1 MEERELDDLCALEA
15 RLLHS
20 FRVIL
25 AVPPPVK
32 LASKAAVAHQAQGA
46 WMGQA
51 WLFGAG
57 GGGSHTVLGRN
68 PSPGPCLWKTSIYQA
83 TSRLCL
89 LAGPSEK
96 C

>member
-1 MEERELDDLCALEA
+1 MEEREPDDLCAPEA

-32 LASKAAVAHQAQGA
+32 LASKAAAAHQAQGA

-51 WLFGAG
+51 WLFGGWG
-57 GGGSHTVLGRN
+57 GHTVLGRN
-68 PSPGPCLWKTSIYQA
+68 PSQRPCLWKTSIYQA
-83 TSRLCL
+83 ASRLCL